1 MSDFFKSRDNRKL
14 GFYTIIKQKSASL
27 LDNFCKQNFCAYHT
41 KHSLRNLLG
50 FFLHDLQLVKG
61 FLCFS
66 FSVSQ
71 NIGIVSALFGVSE
84 DRWWWRK
91 LGVHVRIRRCQ
102 QRWHASAAMLLSLA
116 LSQRVHQ
123 KKRGYRA
130 GKPYPTK
137 KTIDRGPQYRRSS
150 RVGSSS
156 VLFFIVNSTQ
166 KVRRAMK
173 IIKKSK
179 KSQQPRPIYK
189 YTLSRNMV

>member
-1 MSDFFKSRDNRKL
+1 MSFRSTRP
-14 GFYTIIKQKSASL
+14 GSVSL
-27 LDNFCKQNFCAYHT
+27 LWLTWETGCFANFFALFKITRPQEIGLLHNYKTKIGKPSRQLQHT
-41 KHSLRNLLG
+41 KILCLSHEHSLRNLLG
-50 FFLHDLQLVKG
+50 LFLHDLQLVKG

-116 LSQRVHQ
+116 LSQRVLQ

-156 VLFFIVNSTQ
+156 VLF
-166 KVRRAMK
+166 
-173 IIKKSK
+173 
-179 KSQQPRPIYK
+179 
-189 YTLSRNMV
+189 L

>member
-1 MSDFFKSRDNRKL
+1 MKECQIFFKSRDNRKL

-50 FFLHDLQLVKG
+50 LFLHDLQLVKG

-71 NIGIVSALFGVSE
+71 NIGIVSDLLGVSK
-84 DRWWWRK
+84 DRWWWWWWRRRK

-123 KKRGYRA
+123 KKKRISCRKA
-130 GKPYPTK
+130 VSNLK

-156 VLFFIVNSTQ
+156 VLF
-166 KVRRAMK
+166 
-173 IIKKSK
+173 
-179 KSQQPRPIYK
+179 
-189 YTLSRNMV
+189 L